1 MSLTDTTFKIL
12 TRNDIKTQLNGTWNG
27 TSYNVN
33 DPNDIC
39 DILSQTETNSSMYS
53 NASPFVSGYLD
64 LQPIKNIYISSPN
77 LGSYTTI
84 GPNGQQ
90 TIIKKVPVSADF
102 GYVIFDELM
111 PTNDYLDCS
120 RQSLKTIEFLLRDVN
135 NNTINL
141 HGANLSFSIV
151 FDIQNTDV

>member
-1 MSLTDTTFKIL
+1 MEHRIMLMT
-12 TRNDIKTQLNGTWNG
+12 
-27 TSYNVN
+27 
-33 DPNDIC
+33 PNDIC
-39 DILSQTETNSSMYS
+39 DILSQTEISSSMYS

-64 LQPIKNIYISSPN
+64 LQPNKNIYISSPN

-84 GPNGQQ
+84 RPNGQQ
-90 TIIKKVPVSADF
+90 TIIKKVLVSADF

-120 RQSLKTIEFLLRDVN
+120 RQSLKTIEFLFRDVI

-151 FDIQNTDV
+151 FDIQNIDV